1 MLQAV
6 RDTGG
11 FWGLQMPVD
20 FVRGSRNAKIMKHF
34 GSRLARLPSYGE
46 GAAKPA
52 EWWKA
57 VAHMLLDQY
66 AGVVGQSKA
75 FDQKLKLLKERTC
88 VELRNQRQLMALQ
101 GMTES
106 ILLGGQAMGE

>member
-1 MLQAV
+1 MRSAMEAALAN
-6 RDTGG
+6 
-11 FWGLQMPVD
+11 
-20 FVRGSRNAKIMKHF
+20 RNEEALLPLLKVLIKHITDP
-34 GSRLARLPSYGE
+34 RVADLLCT
-46 GAAKPA
+46 
-52 EWWKA
+52 

-106 ILLGGQAMGE
+106 ILLGGQAVGERMNE